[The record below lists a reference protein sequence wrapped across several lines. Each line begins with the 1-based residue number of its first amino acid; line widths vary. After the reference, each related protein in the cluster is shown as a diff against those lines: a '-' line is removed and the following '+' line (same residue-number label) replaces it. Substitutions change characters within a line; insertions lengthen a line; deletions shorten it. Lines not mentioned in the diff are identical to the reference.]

1 MLLRNL
7 EDLIRAATLELLGL
21 PDNKT
26 TASRVRIAWPTNGAP
41 DWKITENVTF
51 IRVYPIDEPYNRLK
65 DIQYQ
70 NNNLDSL
77 LQTESYT
84 RVIGVSWIFYGPS
97 SFDDAD
103 ILRNNLSRSERLRN
117 NKLHV
122 VYNLAAPMR
131 LPELYN
137 GRWWERTD
145 FTAYFYE
152 EISRDHIIPALSGAQ
167 VIIKTDKGDIYNGNI
182 TPE

>member
-1 MLLRNL
+1 MLLRSL
-7 EDLIRAATLELLGL
+7 EDLIRKATLELLGL
-21 PDNKT
+21 PDNKA

-41 DWKITENVTF
+41 DWKINEDVIF

-65 DIQYQ
+65 DIRYQ
-70 NNNLDSL
+70 NNDSESL
-77 LQTESYT
+77 RQTESYT
-84 RVIGVSWIFYGPS
+84 RVIAVSWVFYGPN

-103 ILRNNLSRSERLRN
+103 TLRNNLSRNERLRN
-117 NKLHV
+117 NKVYV
-122 VYNLAAPMR
+122 VDDLASPLR

-152 EISRDHIIPALSGAQ
+152 EISRDHVIPVISGAQ
-167 VIIKTDKGDIYNGNI
+167 VIIKTDKGDEEIGNI
-182 TPE
+182 TP